1 MGLGFVVTST
11 KPTASK
17 LKDKS
22 SYCEKTKKKKGKEGK
37 NKGVPS
43 SASSLE
49 KNWTKQYRRDLPAFH
64 VLLAGMALSTME
76 KIFTKMTDPT
86 IISAAIEALQGE
98 SLMRAADSLERCFCM
113 LRAVSISSRFRTNVM
128 MLGNSAKQALER
140 TWERLSAGSVSSD
153 IENHGEANENESD
166 TASKGKKFV
175 SVLGSAADIQAL
187 RALYV

>member
-1 MGLGFVVTST
+1 MEAAGGSGGMGEDEDEMDPMLVRVSSRVFYHGASYHGVFYHGASYHALFFISSSAVSFQGFVVTST

-128 MLGNSAKQALER
+128 MLGNR
-140 TWERLSAGSVSSD
+140 
-153 IENHGEANENESD
+153 
-166 TASKGKKFV
+166 
-175 SVLGSAADIQAL
+175 
-187 RALYV
+187 